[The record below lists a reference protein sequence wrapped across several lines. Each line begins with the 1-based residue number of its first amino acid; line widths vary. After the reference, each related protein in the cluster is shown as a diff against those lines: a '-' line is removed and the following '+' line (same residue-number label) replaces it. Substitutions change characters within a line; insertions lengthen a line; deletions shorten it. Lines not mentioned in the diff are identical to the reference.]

1 MHAWKW
7 HKKWIN
13 HPHKVYIPS
22 WMFSKLSNW
31 EARHMRFCCV
41 NCNKCHEPHCNTKVA
56 DGRHNLVTRSL
67 FLGSKCNW
75 NCKVRGRNL
84 GDEEIYSSDLSLD
97 TLTSLCLPLAS
108 ASHSKPWI
116 YPQIQCEKWNL
127 RDRILNERRSRSTS
141 KPLFQLPFQ
150 QFLLTGFG
158 AKWIEW
164 FSSQHKQIFD

>member
-1 MHAWKW
+1 MNVFQIKQLGGETSEILLCQLKQVSWATLQHQGSWWKAWSCYQKLVLR
-7 HKKWIN
+7 KQMQLELQGTRQK
-13 HPHKVYIPS
+13 S
-22 WMFSKLSNW
+22 WW
-31 EARHMRFCCV
+31 WR
-41 NCNKCHEPHCNTKVA
+41 
-56 DGRHNLVTRSL
+56 D
-67 FLGSKCNW
+67 
-75 NCKVRGRNL
+75 
-84 GDEEIYSSDLSLD
+84 SSDLSLD
-97 TLTSLCLPLAS
+97 TLTSLCLPLAP